1 MRVSVGCSA
10 IFSDQC
16 FVLFL
21 RHRRQTDRSTFVAR
35 IIKEDMSK
43 ALLRNTNI
51 FSFATINFPLQRT
64 QHSPPQEIFFGRFH
78 SSLLISGSKAG
89 NLACTRELRSREG
102 HSSFILSRNLIGQ
115 RENKSCDVTELVL
128 RFGLE
133 DVIFRRSEATAGNTS
148 AFAGYRGQLF
158 RATFILDRRS
168 F

>member
-1 MRVSVGCSA
+1 
-10 IFSDQC
+10 
-16 FVLFL
+16 
-21 RHRRQTDRSTFVAR
+21 
-35 IIKEDMSK
+35 MSK
-43 ALLRNTNI
+43 ALLRNTYI

-102 HSSFILSRNLIGQ
+102 HSSFILSCNLIGQ

-128 RFGLE
+128 RLGLA

-148 AFAGYRGQLF
+148 AFAGYTLSEPSQNLSNKVV
-158 RATFILDRRS
+158 ILQIIE
-168 F
+168 